1 MSNDSAC
8 IFARKMVFCAY
19 RSIPIYFSQKE
30 TALTKWQ
37 GRFFFHI
44 VQMQFYDTPGG
55 GIFLPRQRIDFS
67 QMQLARSFCAAR
79 RIR

>member
-1 MSNDSAC
+1 MILLAFLLGKWYFVLTGQSRPA
-8 IFARKMVFCAY
+8 
-19 RSIPIYFSQKE
+19 FSQKE

-44 VQMQFYDTPGG
+44 AQMQFYDTPGG

-67 QMQLARSFCAAR
+67 QMQLAHSFCAAR
-79 RIR
+79 RTQ